1 MTMQSTVFVV
11 DDDAAVRDSLELLFD
26 STGMAVESFA
36 SASRFIEYYDPA
48 RPGCL
53 VLDIRMPDMD
63 GMELQ
68 QALND
73 RQISL
78 PIIFITGH
86 GEVSLSVKALKEGA
100 YDFIEKPF
108 EDEVLL
114 ESIQEAMILDTK
126 NRKLADIKED
136 VMTRCSRLT
145 PREKEVMHHISEGK
159 SNKEIA
165 VILTLSHRTVEVHRA
180 RLMEKMEV
188 NSLAELVPMALMY
201 REN

>member
-1 MTMQSTVFVV
+1 MSTQPTVFVV
-11 DDDAAVRDSLELLFD
+11 DDDAAVRDSLEMLFD
-26 STGMAVESFA
+26 STGMSVESFA
-36 SASRFIEYYDPA
+36 SASRFIDYYDPA

-68 QALND
+68 QVLKEK
-73 RQISL
+73 QVSL

-114 ESIQEAMILDTK
+114 ESIHDAIVLDAK
-126 NRKLADIKED
+126 NRQLAEREADIRR
-136 VMTRCSRLT
+136 RCERLT
-145 PREKEVMHHISEGK
+145 PREKEVMQHIADGK

-165 VILTLSHRTVEVHRA
+165 ALLELSHRTVEVHRA

-188 NSLAELVPMALMY
+188 KSLAELVPMALMY
-201 REN
+201 RGS